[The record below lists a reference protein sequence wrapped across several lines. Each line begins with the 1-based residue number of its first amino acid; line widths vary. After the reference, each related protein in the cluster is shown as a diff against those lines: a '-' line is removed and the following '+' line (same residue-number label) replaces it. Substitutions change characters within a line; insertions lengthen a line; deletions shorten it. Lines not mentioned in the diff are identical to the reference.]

1 MKRGCGRGKGPW
13 YFSWN
18 ATQSSDFLIISETL
32 NEIGLHKFLL
42 PILVKTTPKLEGQMS
57 AFKSIYAGLSQT
69 FEVDG

>member
-18 ATQSSDFLIISETL
+18 ATQSSEFLIISETL
-32 NEIGLHKFLL
+32 DEIGLHKFLL
-42 PILVKTTPKLEGQMS
+42 PIEGQMS

-69 FEVDG
+69 FEVHG